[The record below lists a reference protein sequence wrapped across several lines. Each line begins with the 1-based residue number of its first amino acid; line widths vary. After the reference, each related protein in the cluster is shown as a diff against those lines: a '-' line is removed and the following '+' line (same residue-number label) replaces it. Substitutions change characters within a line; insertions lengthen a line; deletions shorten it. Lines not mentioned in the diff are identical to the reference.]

1 MFLYP
6 LIAPALGRPWVQS
19 ETFGITP
26 DPTAIATLGILLLAR
41 GRFRWELSVVPL
53 IWCALSA
60 ATLWAMDSFDA
71 LVPALAGCLVV
82 LIAIRKSEPEPGRKE
97 ALEHHLEP
105 RPASAGGASPSAD
118 G

>member
-1 MFLYP
+1 MGSGRHRLALCSAWPARRIRNQGDP
-6 LIAPALGRPWVQS
+6 LQRR
-19 ETFGITP
+19 
-26 DPTAIATLGILLLAR
+26 LLLAR